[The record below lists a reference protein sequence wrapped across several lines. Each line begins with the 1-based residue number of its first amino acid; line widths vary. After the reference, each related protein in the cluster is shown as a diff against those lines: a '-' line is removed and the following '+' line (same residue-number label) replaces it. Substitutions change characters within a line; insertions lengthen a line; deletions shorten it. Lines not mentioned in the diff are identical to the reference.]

1 MENTIL
7 SGRLRKFE
15 IPGRV
20 TFANGSGG
28 LPKIKITTG
37 RSTAEIYL
45 HGAHLTGFQKNGEP
59 PLLFMSRLS
68 QFAAG
73 KAIRG
78 GVPICFP
85 WFGQREGDVMHGF
98 ARITEWN
105 LIETTATSDGGVTVR
120 FRLPST
126 TANAAGPA
134 YRAEFGVTVTDQLAM
149 ELIATNESADRNF
162 DFENCLHTYFAVG
175 DIRDVSIAGLKGA
188 YYLDKTDKN
197 ARKLESA
204 AAIRI
209 TAETNRV
216 YPDAAGTVE
225 IHDGKFQ
232 RTIRVEK
239 FNSRSTVIWNP
250 WTTQKMPDDFDPAE
264 HRQMVCVES
273 GNVWQN
279 KITLASGATAGLK
292 VVLSSHAV

>member
-1 MENTIL
+1 MEMP
-7 SGRLRKFE
+7 SFPGRLRKFQ

-20 TFANGSGG
+20 TFANGNSG
-28 LPKIKITTG
+28 LLKINVTTG

-45 HGAHLTGFQKNGEP
+45 HGAHITGFRKNGEP

-85 WFGQREGDVMHGF
+85 WFGPREGDVMHGF
-98 ARITEWN
+98 ARITEWE
-105 LIETTATSDGGVTVR
+105 LVATTATPGGGAALR
-120 FRLPST
+120 FRLPP
-126 TANAAGPA
+126 TATGAVWPPFNT
-134 YRAEFGVTVTDQLAM
+134 EFAVTVTDQLTM
-149 ELIATNESADRNF
+149 ELVTTNRSPDRNF
-162 DFENCLHTYFAVG
+162 DFENCLHTCFAVG
-175 DIRDVSIAGLKGA
+175 DIRDVSITGLKGA
-188 YYLDKTDKN
+188 HYLDKTQND
-197 ARKLESA
+197 ARKLEA

-216 YPDAAGTVE
+216 YPDTSGTVE
-225 IHDGKFQ
+225 IRDAKFR
-232 RTIRVEK
+232 RTIRVDK
-239 FNSRSTVIWNP
+239 SGSASTVVWNP
-250 WTTQKMPDDFDPAE
+250 WTTQLMPDFDPAE

-273 GNVWQN
+273 GNVSQN
-279 KITLASGATAGLK
+279 KIALAPGATTAIK